1 MKRVYTLDEI
11 KQRID
16 PVAKRHNLRQVFL
29 FGSYARGEATEQSD
43 VDLLVDTPD
52 IRGLFQSEAL
62 RQDFAEA
69 LGMNVDIVHMDGF
82 LEQRNTHSE
91 YLNQER
97 ERFRKTVEKERVML
111 YENQGQPDIEAYRDI
126 L

>member
-1 MKRVYTLDEI
+1 MGDI
-11 KQRID
+11 QRKIE
-16 PVAKRHNLRQVFL
+16 PVAKKYNLRQVFL
-29 FGSYARGEATEQSD
+29 FGSYARGEATPESD

-52 IRGLFQSEAL
+52 ICGLFQSEAL

-82 LEQRNTHSE
+82 LEQRKTHSD

-97 ERFRKTVEKERVML
+97 ERFRETVEKERVML
-111 YENQGQPDIEAYRDI
+111 YENQRQSDIEAYRDV